1 MKKIFNNLDE
11 LESFFIKEKNFIL
24 NLMFYKIEEAVEN
37 QDEEVYILDAFV
49 KDIYLHMKL
58 NTHKKDLGPTL
69 DKLEEYFAD
78 LEDYEKCAKIV
89 EYKKLLSLGML

>member
-58 NTHKKDLGPTL
+58 NTHKKDFGPTL

-78 LEDYEKCAKIV
+78 LEEYEKCAKIV

>member
-1 MKKIFNNLDE
+1 
-11 LESFFIKEKNFIL
+11 
-24 NLMFYKIEEAVEN
+24 MFYKIEEAVEN

>member
-1 MKKIFNNLDE
+1 MKKIFNTLDE

-24 NLMFYKIEEAVEN
+24 NLMFYKIEECIEN
-37 QDEEVYILDAFV
+37 EGDEVYILDAFV

-69 DKLEEYFAD
+69 DKLEEYFVE
-78 LEDYEKCAKIV
+78 LEDYEKCAKIL
-89 EYKKLLSLGML
+89 EYKELLRRGTL